1 MNLTYLRYELIRSVR
16 NKRAFI
22 FSLAFPLLL
31 FYVIAGANR
40 HITLDGIPFP
50 TYYLAGMASFGTM
63 VAMTSVGARIAAE
76 RQAGWNRQL
85 RLTPLS
91 TRAYMRAK
99 VLTGYLTA
107 LITIILLFIAGAT
120 LGVHLTPTNVL
131 HMTELVLIGLIP
143 FAALGILIGHL
154 FTPDSIGPFIGGGVS
169 VLAFLGGAYGPVGGT
184 HGALHVIS
192 QVTPTYWLV
201 QAGHTLAG
209 GQTWSTQGWITVGAW
224 AVVLAALAARAFRRD
239 TARV

>member
-1 MNLTYLRYELIRSVR
+1 MNLTYLRYELVRSVR

-22 FSLAFPLLL
+22 FSLIFPLVL
-31 FYVIAGANR
+31 FYVVAGANR
-40 HITLDGIPFP
+40 HIKLDDIPFP

-107 LITIILLFIAGAT
+107 LITLILLFIAGAT
-120 LGVHLTPTNVL
+120 LGVHLTPSNVL
-131 HMTELVLIGLIP
+131 RMTELVLLGLIP

-169 VLAFLGGAYGPVGGT
+169 LLALLGGAYGPIGGT

-209 GQTWSTQGWITVGAW
+209 GPTWSTQGWITVGAW

-239 TARV
+239 TSRV